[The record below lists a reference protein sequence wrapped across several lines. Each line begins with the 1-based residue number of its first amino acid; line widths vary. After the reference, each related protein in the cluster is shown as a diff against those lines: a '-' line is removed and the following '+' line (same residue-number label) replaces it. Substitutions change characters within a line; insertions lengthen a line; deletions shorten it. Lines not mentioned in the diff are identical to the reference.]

1 MSPHFF
7 KDRGDEDYPGSS
19 CKPLL
24 WRWALV
30 LEQET
35 CGHANHYGGERWGL
49 GGRSGKGMWC
59 NWSNM
64 LTWIF
69 QIYLFCLELGLKWSW
84 ISLFFLQLCKAEQD
98 LLFFGGEYAHLVSW
112 RELDDKIVTSS
123 WVPYLSNETQNRTRD
138 RSTFFEIRLFVFLPV
153 VLSEDWNDLFLVK
166 QSCLTA

>member
-49 GGRSGKGMWC
+49 GGRSGKGMWS
-59 NWSNM
+59 NWSNK

-69 QIYLFCLELGLKWSW
+69 PNLAVLSW
-84 ISLFFLQLCKAEQD
+84 IRAEMILNQSFFFCSCAKLSRIFY
-98 LLFFGGEYAHLVSW
+98 FFGGEYTHLNSW
-112 RELDDKIVTSS
+112 RELDNKIVTSS
-123 WVPYLSNETQNRTRD
+123 WLPYHSNETQNKTKRTKCKNKN
-138 RSTFFEIRLFVFLPV
+138 
-153 VLSEDWNDLFLVK
+153 WK
-166 QSCLTA
+166 K